1 MLTQVNVVKLSPAS
15 VAGMEMCLNEK
26 MQGIQSHG
34 GRILQVLC
42 TFVPGDGDLDSLVYT
57 IVWESP

>member
-1 MLTQVNVVKLSPAS
+1 MVTQVNVVKLSPAS
-15 VAGMEMCLNEK
+15 AAGVEMCLNEK
-26 MQGIQSHG
+26 MQEIYARS